1 MKPRFLLDEH
11 ISLSVKRGL
20 TRLEPHI
27 EVIRVGDQDAPALGT
42 PDAEILEWI
51 EQYSYILV
59 SENRRTIP
67 THLEEHLAKGRAFPG
82 ILWIRPHI
90 RLGQLVDELY
100 LIWTASEAEEYV
112 GLTAYIPF

>member
-11 ISLSVKRGL
+11 INLSVKRGL
-20 TRLEPHI
+20 LRLEPHI
-27 EVIRVGDQDAPALGT
+27 EVIRVGDQDAPALGA

-51 EQYSYILV
+51 VLNSYILV

-67 THLEEHLAKGRAFPG
+67 THLQAHLAKGLAFPG

-90 RLGQLVDELY
+90 RLGQLVEELY

-112 GLTAYIPF
+112 GVSAYIPF